1 MTFHREPL
9 GQKSPP
15 LVSPVLRNAARGER
29 CTLRLHGCNGDWSTT
44 VLAHLRFFGWAGVAQ
59 KPSDTLAVFACSAC
73 HDAIDGRGRVGGA
86 QWEFEDLL
94 RALGETIERQRELG
108 NIIVRGQK

>member
-1 MTFHREPL
+1 MRDPF
-9 GQKSPP
+9 GQKFPP

-29 CTLRLHGCNGDWSTT
+29 CTLRLSCCNGDTETT

-73 HDAIDGRGRVGGA
+73 HDEIDRRGRVGGEK
-86 QWEFEDLL
+86 WEFEDLL

-108 NIIVRGQK
+108 NIIVMGQE